1 MTIQAFLEALTTA
14 GLATT
19 ITNGTKNFIT
29 FQSEG
34 YEGVEGDLLAR
45 DVDSWDVN
53 GRNLKVVT
61 PKQTGTLNVSKS
73 TMSLSAVGDT
83 DTATYSN
90 ATGDVTA
97 VSSDETVATVSIE
110 GTTITVEEVGAGTA
124 TITVTS
130 AEADDYTA
138 ATKTIA
144 VTCAE

>member
-1 MTIQAFLEALTTA
+1 MTIQAFLEALTTS

-45 DVDSWDVN
+45 DVDSWEVN

-61 PKQTGTLNVSKS
+61 PKQTGTLTVSKS
-73 TMSLSAVGDT
+73 TMTLASVGAT

-90 ATGDVTA
+90 ATGVVSA

-110 GTTITVEEVGAGTA
+110 GSTITVEEVGAGSA
-124 TITVTS
+124 VITVTS

-138 ATKTIA
+138 VSKTIE
-144 VTCAE
+144 VTCTE